1 MSNQDNINSFLDSMD
16 FDSTPAAGAPNPQ
29 SVPFTPAA
37 VWPGE
42 EPTQQTAAAA
52 PVQAEPVPAAPPTAQ
67 PAAPQ
72 EVMPTPAPAVQ
83 TPQTP
88 QSAPAIQRQV
98 IPQQQ
103 PVVQQQVVPTV
114 QPVVQQQPVAQPQ
127 PAIQPAAPEPAPVQ
141 ETMLDKFDMVMQN
154 LEAQGE
160 KRMLEALAAKPAIF
174 SYAKVKENID
184 DRDSTFE
191 DLRQKYEADFPELSD
206 PKTISWTVNYGKT
219 TKSVNNPGS
228 DKVYDIKAEIE
239 NSKAFKE
246 ALKKAKTDAEKNP
259 ECIVKLFKKA
269 QSKGEALS
277 GIKELCLTKA
287 EAAQT
292 NKPIV
297 LLPSKD
303 GRVYE
308 QRRNEIGCFT
318 APAENVREFEDIRAE
333 FKMALPKIPA
343 HIFSKVMGFFKS
355 ISDELHYEVLVH
367 ILYDTEEKEYIIKVP
382 KQRISEASVN
392 SETDEPYLKGED
404 VTRDIDRAD
413 ELLRRCADRGNKYA
427 EYTLGKAL
435 LDGELLPQDIPE
447 AVRLLTTSA
456 EQGFPN
462 AEYILGKLYYKGEI
476 VPADLPKAI
485 DLLERATEKGNPYV
499 AYLAGKL
506 RLTEDEVKDIEKA
519 IRNFEIAAANGND
532 FAEYQL
538 GKIYLYGR
546 DTEQDMQKAL
556 EWLESSA
563 EHGNQYA
570 LQMLHSIRNNRN
582 ISAATGIIRLL
593 HHVSRIIGE
602 RMEADRKDGSS
613 AVDRKLKRRIDEK
626 KQAQGIKD

>member
-1 MSNQDNINSFLDSMD
+1 MENSNQDNINSFLDSMD
-16 FDSTPAAGAPNPQ
+16 DFNSIPAAEATSPQ

-52 PVQAEPVPAAPPTAQ
+52 PVQTEPVPAAPPTAQ

-72 EVMPTPAPAVQ
+72 EAIPTPAPAVQ
-83 TPQTP
+83 TSQ
-88 QSAPAIQRQV
+88 
-98 IPQQQ
+98 IPQASPAAEQQVVPQAQPIVQQQPMVQPQ
-103 PVVQQQVVPTV
+103 PVVQQ
-114 QPVVQQQPVAQPQ
+114 PVM
-127 PAIQPAAPEPAPVQ
+127 QPAAPDPAPVQ
-141 ETMLDKFDMVMQN
+141 ETMLDPFDAAMQN
-154 LEAQGE
+154 LEVQGE
-160 KRMLEALAAKPAIF
+160 KRMLDVLAAKPAIF
-174 SYAKVKENID
+174 SYAKVKENIE

-191 DLRQKYEADFPELSD
+191 DLRQRYEADFPELSD

-219 TKSVNNPGS
+219 SKSVSNPGS

-269 QSKGEALS
+269 QTKGEALS

-318 APAENVREFEDIRAE
+318 APSENVREFEDIRAE

-392 SETDEPYLKGED
+392 SETDEPYPDRYIHVMDFHSHNTMPAVFSGTDNADEKETRLYAVAGRFNRTFPEITVRAGCAGKFIPLNPKDVFEGDFFDSHPEEWKENIRHWGTEIKRPWHMGLRLKKVFGED
-404 VTRDIDRAD
+404 
-413 ELLRRCADRGNKYA
+413 
-427 EYTLGKAL
+427 
-435 LDGELLPQDIPE
+435 
-447 AVRLLTTSA
+447 RL
-456 EQGFPN
+456 
-462 AEYILGKLYYKGEI
+462 
-476 VPADLPKAI
+476 
-485 DLLERATEKGNPYV
+485 
-499 AYLAGKL
+499 
-506 RLTEDEVKDIEKA
+506 
-519 IRNFEIAAANGND
+519 
-532 FAEYQL
+532 
-538 GKIYLYGR
+538 
-546 DTEQDMQKAL
+546 
-556 EWLESSA
+556 
-563 EHGNQYA
+563 
-570 LQMLHSIRNNRN
+570 
-582 ISAATGIIRLL
+582 
-593 HHVSRIIGE
+593 
-602 RMEADRKDGSS
+602 
-613 AVDRKLKRRIDEK
+613 
-626 KQAQGIKD
+626 

>member
-16 FDSTPAAGAPNPQ
+16 FDSTPAAGAPSPQ

-42 EPTQQTAAAA
+42 EPAQQTAAAA
-52 PVQAEPVPAAPPTAQ
+52 PVQTEPVPAAPPTAQ
-67 PAAPQ
+67 PAVPQ
-72 EVMPTPAPAVQ
+72 EAIPTPAPAVQ

-88 QSAPAIQRQV
+88 QSAPAATEQQV
-98 IPQQQ
+98 APQTQPIVQQQAMPQAQQAVPQQQ
-103 PVVQQQVVPTV
+103 PVVQQQVVPQV
-114 QPVVQQQPVAQPQ
+114 QPAAQQQPVAQTQ
-127 PAIQPAAPEPAPVQ
+127 PVMQPAAPNPAPVQ

-154 LEAQGE
+154 LEVQGE

-174 SYAKVKENID
+174 SYAKVKENIE

-206 PKTISWTVNYGKT
+206 SKTISWTVNYGKT
-219 TKSVNNPGS
+219 TKSVSNPGS

-269 QSKGEALS
+269 QTKGEALS

-318 APAENVREFEDIRAE
+318 APAENVREFEDIQAE

-392 SETDEPYLKGED
+392 SETDEPYPDRYIHVMDFHSHNTMPAVFSGTDNADEKETRLYAVAGRFNRTFPEITVRAGCAGKFIPLNPEDVFEGDFFGSYPEEWKENIRHWGTEIKKPRHMGLRLKRTFGED
-404 VTRDIDRAD
+404 
-413 ELLRRCADRGNKYA
+413 
-427 EYTLGKAL
+427 
-435 LDGELLPQDIPE
+435 
-447 AVRLLTTSA
+447 
-456 EQGFPN
+456 
-462 AEYILGKLYYKGEI
+462 
-476 VPADLPKAI
+476 
-485 DLLERATEKGNPYV
+485 
-499 AYLAGKL
+499 
-506 RLTEDEVKDIEKA
+506 
-519 IRNFEIAAANGND
+519 
-532 FAEYQL
+532 
-538 GKIYLYGR
+538 
-546 DTEQDMQKAL
+546 
-556 EWLESSA
+556 
-563 EHGNQYA
+563 
-570 LQMLHSIRNNRN
+570 
-582 ISAATGIIRLL
+582 
-593 HHVSRIIGE
+593 RI
-602 RMEADRKDGSS
+602 
-613 AVDRKLKRRIDEK
+613 
-626 KQAQGIKD
+626 

>member
-16 FDSTPAAGAPNPQ
+16 FDSAPAAEAPSPQ

-42 EPTQQTAAAA
+42 EPAQQTAAAA
-52 PVQAEPVPAAPPTAQ
+52 PVQAEPMPAAPPTAQ

-72 EVMPTPAPAVQ
+72 EAIPTPAPAVQ

-88 QSAPAIQRQV
+88 QAAPSSEQQV
-98 IPQQQ
+98 VPQTQPIVQQQPMMQPQ
-103 PVVQQQVVPTV
+103 PVVQQ
-114 QPVVQQQPVAQPQ
+114 
-127 PAIQPAAPEPAPVQ
+127 PAMQPAAPDPGPVQ

-154 LEAQGE
+154 LEVQGE

-174 SYAKVKENID
+174 SYAKVKENIE

-219 TKSVNNPGS
+219 TKSVSNPGS

-246 ALKKAKTDAEKNP
+246 ALKKAKTDADKNP

-269 QSKGEALS
+269 QTKGEALS

-318 APAENVREFEDIRAE
+318 APAENVREFEDIRVE

-392 SETDEPYLKGED
+392 SETDEPYPDRYIHVMDFHSHNTMPAVFSGTDNADEKETRLYAVAGRFNRTFPEITVRAGCAGKFIPLNPEDVFEGDFFGSYPEEWKENIRHWGTEIKKPRHMGLRFKKVFGED
-404 VTRDIDRAD
+404 
-413 ELLRRCADRGNKYA
+413 
-427 EYTLGKAL
+427 
-435 LDGELLPQDIPE
+435 
-447 AVRLLTTSA
+447 
-456 EQGFPN
+456 
-462 AEYILGKLYYKGEI
+462 
-476 VPADLPKAI
+476 
-485 DLLERATEKGNPYV
+485 
-499 AYLAGKL
+499 
-506 RLTEDEVKDIEKA
+506 
-519 IRNFEIAAANGND
+519 
-532 FAEYQL
+532 
-538 GKIYLYGR
+538 
-546 DTEQDMQKAL
+546 
-556 EWLESSA
+556 
-563 EHGNQYA
+563 
-570 LQMLHSIRNNRN
+570 
-582 ISAATGIIRLL
+582 
-593 HHVSRIIGE
+593 RI
-602 RMEADRKDGSS
+602 
-613 AVDRKLKRRIDEK
+613 
-626 KQAQGIKD
+626 

>member
-1 MSNQDNINSFLDSMD
+1 MSNQDNINGFLDSMD
-16 FDSTPAAGAPNPQ
+16 FDSAPAAEAPSPQ

-42 EPTQQTAAAA
+42 EPAQQTAAAA
-52 PVQAEPVPAAPPTAQ
+52 PVQAEPVPAALPTAQ

-72 EVMPTPAPAVQ
+72 EAIPTPAPAVQ

-88 QSAPAIQRQV
+88 QAAPSAEQQV
-98 IPQQQ
+98 VPQTQPIVQQQPMVQPQ
-103 PVVQQQVVPTV
+103 PVVQQ
-114 QPVVQQQPVAQPQ
+114 PVMQQ
-127 PAIQPAAPEPAPVQ
+127 AAPDPAPVQ

-154 LEAQGE
+154 LEVQGE

-174 SYAKVKENID
+174 SYAKVKENIE

-191 DLRQKYEADFPELSD
+191 DLRQRYEADFPELSD

-219 TKSVNNPGS
+219 TKSVSNPGS

-269 QSKGEALS
+269 QTKGEALS

-367 ILYDTEEKEYIIKVP
+367 ILYDTQEKEYIIKVP
-382 KQRISEASVN
+382 KQRISHAAVN
-392 SETDEPYLKGED
+392 SEAEEPYPERYIHVVDFHSHNTMPAVFSETDNDDEKE
-404 VTRDIDRAD
+404 TRLYAVAGRFDR
-413 ELLRRCADRGNKYA
+413 
-427 EYTLGKAL
+427 TF
-435 LDGELLPQDIPE
+435 PE
-447 AVRLLTTSA
+447 ITVRA
-456 EQGFPN
+456 GC
-462 AEYILGKLYYKGEI
+462 
-476 VPADLPKAI
+476 
-485 DLLERATEKGNPYV
+485 
-499 AYLAGKL
+499 AGKFIYL
-506 RLTEDEVKDIEKA
+506 PPEEVFEGNFFGDFPKEWKEN
-519 IRNFEIAAANGND
+519 IR
-532 FAEYQL
+532 FAEETP
-538 GKIYLYGR
+538 R
-546 DTEQDMQKAL
+546 
-556 EWLESSA
+556 
-563 EHGNQYA
+563 
-570 LQMLHSIRNNRN
+570 
-582 ISAATGIIRLL
+582 
-593 HHVSRIIGE
+593 RIIPHIRRFFGE
-602 RMEADRKDGSS
+602 E
-613 AVDRKLKRRIDEK
+613 RI
-626 KQAQGIKD
+626 

>member
-1 MSNQDNINSFLDSMD
+1 MSNQDNINSFLDGMD
-16 FDSTPAAGAPNPQ
+16 FDSTPAAEAPSPQ

-42 EPTQQTAAAA
+42 EPAQQTAAAA
-52 PVQAEPVPAAPPTAQ
+52 PVQAEPVPAAQPTAQ

-72 EVMPTPAPAVQ
+72 EVIPTPAPAVQ

-88 QSAPAIQRQV
+88 QAVPAVQQQTV
-98 IPQQQ
+98 PQQQ
-103 PVVQQQVVPTV
+103 PAIQQQVITQAQPIVQQQVMP
-114 QPVVQQQPVAQPQ
+114 QQQSVVQQPVMQPV
-127 PAIQPAAPEPAPVQ
+127 APEPAPVQ
-141 ETMLDKFDMVMQN
+141 ETMLDQFDTVMQN
-154 LEAQGE
+154 LEVQGE

-174 SYAKVKENID
+174 SYAKVKENIE

-219 TKSVNNPGS
+219 TKSVSNPGS

-269 QSKGEALS
+269 QTKGEALS

-392 SETDEPYLKGED
+392 SETDEPYPDRYIHVMDFHSHNTMPAVFSGTDNADEKETRLYAVAGRFNRTFPEITVRAGCAGKFIPLNPEDVFEGDFFGSYPDEWKENIRHWGTEIKKPRHMGLRFKKVFGED
-404 VTRDIDRAD
+404 
-413 ELLRRCADRGNKYA
+413 
-427 EYTLGKAL
+427 
-435 LDGELLPQDIPE
+435 
-447 AVRLLTTSA
+447 RL
-456 EQGFPN
+456 
-462 AEYILGKLYYKGEI
+462 
-476 VPADLPKAI
+476 
-485 DLLERATEKGNPYV
+485 
-499 AYLAGKL
+499 
-506 RLTEDEVKDIEKA
+506 
-519 IRNFEIAAANGND
+519 
-532 FAEYQL
+532 
-538 GKIYLYGR
+538 
-546 DTEQDMQKAL
+546 
-556 EWLESSA
+556 
-563 EHGNQYA
+563 
-570 LQMLHSIRNNRN
+570 
-582 ISAATGIIRLL
+582 
-593 HHVSRIIGE
+593 
-602 RMEADRKDGSS
+602 
-613 AVDRKLKRRIDEK
+613 
-626 KQAQGIKD
+626 

>member
-1 MSNQDNINSFLDSMD
+1 MSNQDNINGFLDSMD
-16 FDSTPAAGAPNPQ
+16 FDGTPAAEAPSPQ

-42 EPTQQTAAAA
+42 EPAQQTAAAA

-72 EVMPTPAPAVQ
+72 EVIPTPAPAVQ

-88 QSAPAIQRQV
+88 QAAPAIQQQV
-98 IPQQQ
+98 VPQTQPIVQQQPMVQPQ
-103 PVVQQQVVPTV
+103 PVVQQ
-114 QPVVQQQPVAQPQ
+114 PVMQQ
-127 PAIQPAAPEPAPVQ
+127 AAPDPAPVQ
-141 ETMLDKFDMVMQN
+141 ETMLDKFDMVMRN
-154 LEAQGE
+154 LEVQGE

-174 SYAKVKENID
+174 SYAKVKENIE

-191 DLRQKYEADFPELSD
+191 DLRQRYEADFPELSD

-219 TKSVNNPGS
+219 TKSVSNPGS

-246 ALKKAKTDAEKNP
+246 ALKKAKTDADKNP

-269 QSKGEALS
+269 QTKGEALS

-318 APAENVREFEDIRAE
+318 APAENVREFEDIQAE

-367 ILYDTEEKEYIIKVP
+367 ILYDTEEKKYIIKVP
-382 KQRISEASVN
+382 KQRISHAAVN
-392 SETDEPYLKGED
+392 SEADEPYP
-404 VTRDIDRAD
+404 DRYIHVMDFHSHNTMPAVFSGTDNAD
-413 ELLRRCADRGNKYA
+413 EKETRLYAVAGRFDR
-427 EYTLGKAL
+427 TF
-435 LDGELLPQDIPE
+435 PE
-447 AVRLLTTSA
+447 ITVRA
-456 EQGFPN
+456 GC
-462 AEYILGKLYYKGEI
+462 
-476 VPADLPKAI
+476 
-485 DLLERATEKGNPYV
+485 
-499 AYLAGKL
+499 AGK
-506 RLTEDEVKDIEKA
+506 
-519 IRNFEIAAANGND
+519 F
-532 FAEYQL
+532 
-538 GKIYLYGR
+538 IYLPPEEVFEGNFFG
-546 DTEQDMQKAL
+546 DFPK
-556 EWLESSA
+556 EWKESIQVA
-563 EHGNQYA
+563 EEKPH
-570 LQMLHSIRNNRN
+570 
-582 ISAATGIIRLL
+582 
-593 HHVSRIIGE
+593 RIIPHIRHFFGE
-602 RMEADRKDGSS
+602 G
-613 AVDRKLKRRIDEK
+613 RI
-626 KQAQGIKD
+626 

>member
-1 MSNQDNINSFLDSMD
+1 MENSNQDNINSFLDSMD
-16 FDSTPAAGAPNPQ
+16 DFDSAPAEQAPSPQ

-42 EPTQQTAAAA
+42 EPAQQTAAAA
-52 PVQAEPVPAAPPTAQ
+52 PVQAESVPAAPPTAQ

-72 EVMPTPAPAVQ
+72 EAIPTPAPAVQ

-88 QSAPAIQRQV
+88 QAAPAVQQQTVPQQQPAIQQQV
-98 IPQQQ
+98 ITQAQPIVQQQPMVQPQ
-103 PVVQQQVVPTV
+103 PVVQQ
-114 QPVVQQQPVAQPQ
+114 PVM
-127 PAIQPAAPEPAPVQ
+127 QPAAPEPAPVQ
-141 ETMLDKFDMVMQN
+141 QPMLDQFDMVMQN
-154 LEAQGE
+154 LEVQGE

-174 SYAKVKENID
+174 SYAKVKENIE

-219 TKSVNNPGS
+219 TKSVSNPGS

-269 QSKGEALS
+269 QTKGEALS

-367 ILYDTEEKEYIIKVP
+367 ILYDTQEKEYIIKVP
-382 KQRISEASVN
+382 KQRISHAAVN
-392 SETDEPYLKGED
+392 SEADEPYPERYIHVMDFHSHNTMPAVFSETDNNDEKE
-404 VTRDIDRAD
+404 TRLYAVAGRFDR
-413 ELLRRCADRGNKYA
+413 
-427 EYTLGKAL
+427 TF
-435 LDGELLPQDIPE
+435 PE
-447 AVRLLTTSA
+447 ITVRA
-456 EQGFPN
+456 GC
-462 AEYILGKLYYKGEI
+462 
-476 VPADLPKAI
+476 
-485 DLLERATEKGNPYV
+485 
-499 AYLAGKL
+499 AGKFIYL
-506 RLTEDEVKDIEKA
+506 PPEEVFEGNFFGDFPKEWKEN
-519 IRNFEIAAANGND
+519 IR
-532 FAEYQL
+532 FAEETP
-538 GKIYLYGR
+538 R
-546 DTEQDMQKAL
+546 
-556 EWLESSA
+556 
-563 EHGNQYA
+563 
-570 LQMLHSIRNNRN
+570 
-582 ISAATGIIRLL
+582 
-593 HHVSRIIGE
+593 RIIPHIRRFFGE
-602 RMEADRKDGSS
+602 E
-613 AVDRKLKRRIDEK
+613 RI
-626 KQAQGIKD
+626 

>member
-16 FDSTPAAGAPNPQ
+16 DFDSAPAEQAPSPQ

-42 EPTQQTAAAA
+42 EPAQQTAAAA

-72 EVMPTPAPAVQ
+72 KVIPTPAPAVQ

-88 QSAPAIQRQV
+88 QAAPAVQQQTV
-98 IPQQQ
+98 PQQQ
-103 PVVQQQVVPTV
+103 PAIQQQVITQAQPIVQQQVVP
-114 QPVVQQQPVAQPQ
+114 QQQSVVQQP
-127 PAIQPAAPEPAPVQ
+127 IMQPAAPNPAPVQ

-154 LEAQGE
+154 LEVQGE
-160 KRMLEALAAKPAIF
+160 KRMLEALAAKPAVF
-174 SYAKVKENID
+174 SYAKVKENIE

-219 TKSVNNPGS
+219 TKSVSNPGS

-246 ALKKAKTDAEKNP
+246 ALKKAKTDADKNP

-269 QSKGEALS
+269 QTKGEALS

-318 APAENVREFEDIRAE
+318 APAENVREFEDIQAE

-367 ILYDTEEKEYIIKVP
+367 ILYDTEEKVYIIKVP

-392 SETDEPYLKGED
+392 SETDEPYPDRYIHVMDFHSHNTMPAVFSGTDNADEKETRLYAVAGRFNRTFPEITVRAGCAGKFIPLNPEDVFEGDFFGSYPEEWKENICHWGTEIKKPWHMGLRLKRTFGED
-404 VTRDIDRAD
+404 
-413 ELLRRCADRGNKYA
+413 
-427 EYTLGKAL
+427 
-435 LDGELLPQDIPE
+435 
-447 AVRLLTTSA
+447 
-456 EQGFPN
+456 
-462 AEYILGKLYYKGEI
+462 
-476 VPADLPKAI
+476 
-485 DLLERATEKGNPYV
+485 
-499 AYLAGKL
+499 
-506 RLTEDEVKDIEKA
+506 
-519 IRNFEIAAANGND
+519 
-532 FAEYQL
+532 
-538 GKIYLYGR
+538 
-546 DTEQDMQKAL
+546 
-556 EWLESSA
+556 
-563 EHGNQYA
+563 
-570 LQMLHSIRNNRN
+570 
-582 ISAATGIIRLL
+582 
-593 HHVSRIIGE
+593 RI
-602 RMEADRKDGSS
+602 
-613 AVDRKLKRRIDEK
+613 
-626 KQAQGIKD
+626 

>member
-1 MSNQDNINSFLDSMD
+1 MENSNQDNINSFLDSMD
-16 FDSTPAAGAPNPQ
+16 DFDSAPAEQAPSPQ

-42 EPTQQTAAAA
+42 EPAQQTAAAA

-72 EVMPTPAPAVQ
+72 KVIPTPAPAVQ

-88 QSAPAIQRQV
+88 QAAPAVQQQTV
-98 IPQQQ
+98 PQQQ
-103 PVVQQQVVPTV
+103 PAIQQQVITQAQPIVQQQVVP
-114 QPVVQQQPVAQPQ
+114 QQQSVVQQPVMQQ
-127 PAIQPAAPEPAPVQ
+127 AAPEPAPVQ
-141 ETMLDKFDMVMQN
+141 QPMLDQFDMVMQN
-154 LEAQGE
+154 LEVQGE

-174 SYAKVKENID
+174 SYAKVKENIE

-219 TKSVNNPGS
+219 TKSVSNPGS

-269 QSKGEALS
+269 QTKGEALS

-392 SETDEPYLKGED
+392 SETDEPYPDRYIHVMDFHSHNTMPAVFSGTDNADEKETRLYAVAGRFNRTFPEITVRAGCAGKFIPLNPEDVFEGDFFGSYPEEWKENIRHWGTEIKRPWHMGLRLKRTFGED
-404 VTRDIDRAD
+404 
-413 ELLRRCADRGNKYA
+413 
-427 EYTLGKAL
+427 
-435 LDGELLPQDIPE
+435 
-447 AVRLLTTSA
+447 
-456 EQGFPN
+456 
-462 AEYILGKLYYKGEI
+462 
-476 VPADLPKAI
+476 
-485 DLLERATEKGNPYV
+485 
-499 AYLAGKL
+499 
-506 RLTEDEVKDIEKA
+506 
-519 IRNFEIAAANGND
+519 
-532 FAEYQL
+532 
-538 GKIYLYGR
+538 
-546 DTEQDMQKAL
+546 
-556 EWLESSA
+556 
-563 EHGNQYA
+563 
-570 LQMLHSIRNNRN
+570 
-582 ISAATGIIRLL
+582 
-593 HHVSRIIGE
+593 RI
-602 RMEADRKDGSS
+602 
-613 AVDRKLKRRIDEK
+613 
-626 KQAQGIKD
+626 

>member
-16 FDSTPAAGAPNPQ
+16 FDSTPAAEAPSPQ

-42 EPTQQTAAAA
+42 EPAQQTAAAA

-72 EVMPTPAPAVQ
+72 EVIPTPAPDVQ
-83 TPQTP
+83 NPQTP
-88 QSAPAIQRQV
+88 QAVPAVQQQTV
-98 IPQQQ
+98 PQQQ
-103 PVVQQQVVPTV
+103 PAIQQQVITQAQPIVQQQVVP
-114 QPVVQQQPVAQPQ
+114 QQQSVVQQPVM
-127 PAIQPAAPEPAPVQ
+127 QPAAPNPAPVQ

-154 LEAQGE
+154 LEVQGE
-160 KRMLEALAAKPAIF
+160 KRILDVLAAKPAIF
-174 SYAKVKENID
+174 SYAKVKENIE

-191 DLRQKYEADFPELSD
+191 DLRQRYEADFPELSD

-219 TKSVNNPGS
+219 TKSVSNPGS

-246 ALKKAKTDAEKNP
+246 ALKKAKTDADKNP

-269 QSKGEALS
+269 QTKGEALS

-392 SETDEPYLKGED
+392 SETDEPYPDRYIHVMDFHSHNTMPAVFSGTDNADEKETRLYAVAGRFNRTFPEITVRAGCAGKFIPLNPED
-404 VTRDIDRAD
+404 VFEGDFF
-413 ELLRRCADRGNKYA
+413 GSY
-427 EYTLGKAL
+427 
-435 LDGELLPQDIPE
+435 PE
-447 AVRLLTTSA
+447 EWKENIRHWGT
-456 EQGFPN
+456 
-462 AEYILGKLYYKGEI
+462 EI
-476 VPADLPKAI
+476 KKPWHMS
-485 DLLERATEKGNPYV
+485 
-499 AYLAGKL
+499 L
-506 RLTEDEVKDIEKA
+506 RLKRTFGE
-519 IRNFEIAAANGND
+519 
-532 FAEYQL
+532 
-538 GKIYLYGR
+538 GKI
-546 DTEQDMQKAL
+546 
-556 EWLESSA
+556 
-563 EHGNQYA
+563 
-570 LQMLHSIRNNRN
+570 
-582 ISAATGIIRLL
+582 
-593 HHVSRIIGE
+593 
-602 RMEADRKDGSS
+602 
-613 AVDRKLKRRIDEK
+613 
-626 KQAQGIKD
+626 

>member
-16 FDSTPAAGAPNPQ
+16 FDSTPAEQAPSPQ
-29 SVPFTPAA
+29 SVPFTPVA

-42 EPTQQTAAAA
+42 EPAQQTAAAA
-52 PVQAEPVPAAPPTAQ
+52 PVQAEPVPAAQPTAQ

-72 EVMPTPAPAVQ
+72 EVIPTPAPAVQ

-88 QSAPAIQRQV
+88 QAAPAAEQQVVPQIQPIV
-98 IPQQQ
+98 QQQPMMQPQ
-103 PVVQQQVVPTV
+103 PVVQ
-114 QPVVQQQPVAQPQ
+114 Q
-127 PAIQPAAPEPAPVQ
+127 PAIQPAAPDPAPVQ
-141 ETMLDKFDMVMQN
+141 ETMLDPFDAAMQS
-154 LEAQGE
+154 LEVQGE
-160 KRMLEALAAKPAIF
+160 KRMLEALVAKPAIF
-174 SYAKVKENID
+174 SYAKVKENIE

-206 PKTISWTVNYGKT
+206 SKTISWTVNYGKT
-219 TKSVNNPGS
+219 TKSVSNPGS

-269 QSKGEALS
+269 QTKGEALS

-392 SETDEPYLKGED
+392 SETDEPYPDRYIHVMDFHSHNTMPAVFSGTDNADEKETRLYAVAGRFNRTFPEITVRAGCAGKFIPLNPEDVFEGDFFGSYPQEWKENIRHWGTEIKRPWHMGLRLKRTFGED
-404 VTRDIDRAD
+404 
-413 ELLRRCADRGNKYA
+413 
-427 EYTLGKAL
+427 
-435 LDGELLPQDIPE
+435 
-447 AVRLLTTSA
+447 
-456 EQGFPN
+456 
-462 AEYILGKLYYKGEI
+462 
-476 VPADLPKAI
+476 
-485 DLLERATEKGNPYV
+485 
-499 AYLAGKL
+499 
-506 RLTEDEVKDIEKA
+506 
-519 IRNFEIAAANGND
+519 
-532 FAEYQL
+532 
-538 GKIYLYGR
+538 
-546 DTEQDMQKAL
+546 
-556 EWLESSA
+556 
-563 EHGNQYA
+563 
-570 LQMLHSIRNNRN
+570 
-582 ISAATGIIRLL
+582 
-593 HHVSRIIGE
+593 RI
-602 RMEADRKDGSS
+602 
-613 AVDRKLKRRIDEK
+613 
-626 KQAQGIKD
+626 

>member
-1 MSNQDNINSFLDSMD
+1 MSNQDNINSFLDGMD
-16 FDSTPAAGAPNPQ
+16 FDSTPAEQAPSPQ

-42 EPTQQTAAAA
+42 EPAQQTAAVA

-72 EVMPTPAPAVQ
+72 DAIPTPVPAVQ
-83 TPQTP
+83 NPQTP
-88 QSAPAIQRQV
+88 QAAPPTEQQV
-98 IPQQQ
+98 IPQA
-103 PVVQQQVVPTV
+103 QQVVPQV
-114 QPVVQQQPVAQPQ
+114 QPAAQQQPVAQPQ
-127 PAIQPAAPEPAPVQ
+127 PVMQQAAPDPAPVQ

-154 LEAQGE
+154 LEVQGE

-174 SYAKVKENID
+174 AYAKVKENIE

-191 DLRQKYEADFPELSD
+191 DLRQRYEADFPELSD

-219 TKSVNNPGS
+219 TKSVSNPGS

-246 ALKKAKTDAEKNP
+246 ALKKAKTDADKNP

-269 QSKGEALS
+269 QTKGEALS

-318 APAENVREFEDIRAE
+318 APAENVREFEDVQAE

-392 SETDEPYLKGED
+392 SETDEPYPDRYIHVMDFHSHNTMPAVFSGTDNADEKETRLYAVAGRFNRTFPEITVRAGCAGKFIPLNPED
-404 VTRDIDRAD
+404 VF
-413 ELLRRCADRGNKYA
+413 EGYFFGS
-427 EYTLGKAL
+427 Y
-435 LDGELLPQDIPE
+435 PE
-447 AVRLLTTSA
+447 EWKENIRHWGT
-456 EQGFPN
+456 
-462 AEYILGKLYYKGEI
+462 EI
-476 VPADLPKAI
+476 KKPWHMS
-485 DLLERATEKGNPYV
+485 
-499 AYLAGKL
+499 L
-506 RLTEDEVKDIEKA
+506 RLKRTFGE
-519 IRNFEIAAANGND
+519 
-532 FAEYQL
+532 
-538 GKIYLYGR
+538 GKI
-546 DTEQDMQKAL
+546 
-556 EWLESSA
+556 
-563 EHGNQYA
+563 
-570 LQMLHSIRNNRN
+570 
-582 ISAATGIIRLL
+582 
-593 HHVSRIIGE
+593 
-602 RMEADRKDGSS
+602 
-613 AVDRKLKRRIDEK
+613 
-626 KQAQGIKD
+626 

>member
-16 FDSTPAAGAPNPQ
+16 FDSTPAAEAPRPQ

-42 EPTQQTAAAA
+42 EPARQTAAAA
-52 PVQAEPVPAAPPTAQ
+52 PVQAEPVPAAQPTAQ

-72 EVMPTPAPAVQ
+72 EAIPTPVPAVQ
-83 TPQTP
+83 TPH
-88 QSAPAIQRQV
+88 
-98 IPQQQ
+98 IPQATPPTEQQVAPQAQPIVQQQPMVQPQ
-103 PVVQQQVVPTV
+103 PVVQQ
-114 QPVVQQQPVAQPQ
+114 PVMQQ
-127 PAIQPAAPEPAPVQ
+127 AAPNPAPVQ
-141 ETMLDKFDMVMQN
+141 ETMLDQFDAVMQN
-154 LEAQGE
+154 LEVQGE

-174 SYAKVKENID
+174 SYAKVKENIE

-206 PKTISWTVNYGKT
+206 SKTISWTVNYGKT
-219 TKSVNNPGS
+219 TKSVSNPGS
-228 DKVYDIKAEIE
+228 DKVYDIKTEIE

-269 QSKGEALS
+269 QTKGEALS

-392 SETDEPYLKGED
+392 SETDEPYP
-404 VTRDIDRAD
+404 DRYIHVMDFHSHNTMPAVFSGTDNAD
-413 ELLRRCADRGNKYA
+413 EKETRLYAVAGRFNRTFPEITVRAGCA
-427 EYTLGKAL
+427 GKFIPL
-435 LDGELLPQDIPE
+435 NPE
-447 AVRLLTTSA
+447 AIRRS
-456 EQGFPN
+456 
-462 AEYILGKLYYKGEI
+462 GKKTY
-476 VPADLPKAI
+476 AI
-485 DLLERATEKGNPYV
+485 GVL
-499 AYLAGKL
+499 
-506 RLTEDEVKDIEKA
+506 
-519 IRNFEIAAANGND
+519 
-532 FAEYQL
+532 
-538 GKIYLYGR
+538 
-546 DTEQDMQKAL
+546 
-556 EWLESSA
+556 
-563 EHGNQYA
+563 
-570 LQMLHSIRNNRN
+570 
-582 ISAATGIIRLL
+582 
-593 HHVSRIIGE
+593 
-602 RMEADRKDGSS
+602 
-613 AVDRKLKRRIDEK
+613 KLKNR
-626 KQAQGIKD
+626 GIWGYGLKRFSGRTDYEIFRDSTG

>member
-1 MSNQDNINSFLDSMD
+1 MSNQDNINGFLDSMD
-16 FDSTPAAGAPNPQ
+16 FDSTPAAEAPSPQ

-42 EPTQQTAAAA
+42 EPAQQTAAAA

-72 EVMPTPAPAVQ
+72 EVIPTPAPDVQ
-83 TPQTP
+83 NPQTP
-88 QSAPAIQRQV
+88 QAVPAVQQQTVPQQQPAIQQQV
-98 IPQQQ
+98 ITQAQPIVQQQPMVQPQ
-103 PVVQQQVVPTV
+103 PVVQQ
-114 QPVVQQQPVAQPQ
+114 PVMQQ
-127 PAIQPAAPEPAPVQ
+127 AAPNPAPVQ

-154 LEAQGE
+154 LEVQGE

-174 SYAKVKENID
+174 SYAKVKENIE

-219 TKSVNNPGS
+219 TKSVSNPGS
-228 DKVYDIKAEIE
+228 DKVYDIKTEIE

-269 QSKGEALS
+269 QTKGEALS

-318 APAENVREFEDIRAE
+318 APEENVREFEDIRAE

-392 SETDEPYLKGED
+392 SETDEPYPDRYIHVMDFHSHNTMPAVFSGTDNADEKETRLYAVAGRFNRTFPEITVRAGCAGKFIPLNPEDVFEGDFFGSYPEEWKENIRHWGTEIKKPRHMGLRFKKVFGED
-404 VTRDIDRAD
+404 
-413 ELLRRCADRGNKYA
+413 
-427 EYTLGKAL
+427 
-435 LDGELLPQDIPE
+435 
-447 AVRLLTTSA
+447 
-456 EQGFPN
+456 
-462 AEYILGKLYYKGEI
+462 
-476 VPADLPKAI
+476 
-485 DLLERATEKGNPYV
+485 
-499 AYLAGKL
+499 
-506 RLTEDEVKDIEKA
+506 
-519 IRNFEIAAANGND
+519 
-532 FAEYQL
+532 
-538 GKIYLYGR
+538 
-546 DTEQDMQKAL
+546 
-556 EWLESSA
+556 
-563 EHGNQYA
+563 
-570 LQMLHSIRNNRN
+570 
-582 ISAATGIIRLL
+582 
-593 HHVSRIIGE
+593 RI
-602 RMEADRKDGSS
+602 
-613 AVDRKLKRRIDEK
+613 
-626 KQAQGIKD
+626 

>member
-16 FDSTPAAGAPNPQ
+16 FDSTPAEQAPSPQ

-42 EPTQQTAAAA
+42 EPAQQTAAAA
-52 PVQAEPVPAAPPTAQ
+52 PVQTEPAPAAQPTAQ
-67 PAAPQ
+67 PAVPQ
-72 EVMPTPAPAVQ
+72 EAIPTPAPAVQ
-83 TPQTP
+83 TPQAPQATP
-88 QSAPAIQRQV
+88 V
-98 IPQQQ
+98 I
-103 PVVQQQVVPTV
+103 QQQVVPQTQPIV
-114 QPVVQQQPVAQPQ
+114 QQQPMAQPQPVVQQQPVAQPQ
-127 PAIQPAAPEPAPVQ
+127 PVVQQPAMQPAAPNPAPVQ
-141 ETMLDKFDMVMQN
+141 QTMLDQFDAVMQN
-154 LEAQGE
+154 LEVQGE

-174 SYAKVKENID
+174 SYAKVKENIE
-184 DRDSTFE
+184 DRDATFE

-206 PKTISWTVNYGKT
+206 SKTISWTVNYGKT
-219 TKSVNNPGS
+219 TKSVSNPATS
-228 DKVYDIKAEIE
+228 KVYDIKTEIE

-269 QSKGEALS
+269 QTKGEALS

-318 APAENVREFEDIRAE
+318 APAANIREFEDIRAE

-392 SETDEPYLKGED
+392 SETDEPYPDRCIHVMDFHSHNTMPAVFSETDNADEKETRLYAVAGRFNQTLPEITVRAGCAGKFIPLNPEDVFEGDFFDSYPEEWKDNIRHWGTQMKKPWHMGLRFKKAFGED
-404 VTRDIDRAD
+404 
-413 ELLRRCADRGNKYA
+413 
-427 EYTLGKAL
+427 
-435 LDGELLPQDIPE
+435 
-447 AVRLLTTSA
+447 RL
-456 EQGFPN
+456 
-462 AEYILGKLYYKGEI
+462 
-476 VPADLPKAI
+476 
-485 DLLERATEKGNPYV
+485 
-499 AYLAGKL
+499 
-506 RLTEDEVKDIEKA
+506 
-519 IRNFEIAAANGND
+519 
-532 FAEYQL
+532 
-538 GKIYLYGR
+538 
-546 DTEQDMQKAL
+546 
-556 EWLESSA
+556 
-563 EHGNQYA
+563 
-570 LQMLHSIRNNRN
+570 
-582 ISAATGIIRLL
+582 
-593 HHVSRIIGE
+593 
-602 RMEADRKDGSS
+602 
-613 AVDRKLKRRIDEK
+613 
-626 KQAQGIKD
+626 

>member
-1 MSNQDNINSFLDSMD
+1 MSNQDNINSFLDGMD
-16 FDSTPAAGAPNPQ
+16 FDSTPAEQAPSPQ

-42 EPTQQTAAAA
+42 EPAQQTAAAA

-72 EVMPTPAPAVQ
+72 EVIPTPAPAVQ
-83 TPQTP
+83 TTQIPQAAPAAEQQTVP
-88 QSAPAIQRQV
+88 QQQPAIQQQV
-98 IPQQQ
+98 ITQAQPIVQQVVPQQQ
-103 PVVQQQVVPTV
+103 PVVQQ
-114 QPVVQQQPVAQPQ
+114 PVMQQ
-127 PAIQPAAPEPAPVQ
+127 AAPDPAPVQ
-141 ETMLDKFDMVMQN
+141 QPMLDQFDTVMQN
-154 LEAQGE
+154 LEVQGE
-160 KRMLEALAAKPAIF
+160 KRMLEALAAKPAVF
-174 SYAKVKENID
+174 SYAKVKENIE

-191 DLRQKYEADFPELSD
+191 DLRQRYEADFPELSD

-219 TKSVNNPGS
+219 TKSVSNPGS
-228 DKVYDIKAEIE
+228 DKVYDIKTEIE

-246 ALKKAKTDAEKNP
+246 ALKKAKTDADKNP

-269 QSKGEALS
+269 QTKGEALS

-392 SETDEPYLKGED
+392 SETDEPYPDRYIHVMDFHSHNTMPAVFSGTDNADEKETRLYAVAGRFNQTFPEITVRAGCAGKFIPLNPEDVFEGNFFDSYPEEWKENIRHWGTEIKKPWHMSLRLKRTFGED
-404 VTRDIDRAD
+404 
-413 ELLRRCADRGNKYA
+413 
-427 EYTLGKAL
+427 
-435 LDGELLPQDIPE
+435 
-447 AVRLLTTSA
+447 
-456 EQGFPN
+456 
-462 AEYILGKLYYKGEI
+462 
-476 VPADLPKAI
+476 
-485 DLLERATEKGNPYV
+485 
-499 AYLAGKL
+499 
-506 RLTEDEVKDIEKA
+506 
-519 IRNFEIAAANGND
+519 
-532 FAEYQL
+532 
-538 GKIYLYGR
+538 
-546 DTEQDMQKAL
+546 
-556 EWLESSA
+556 
-563 EHGNQYA
+563 
-570 LQMLHSIRNNRN
+570 
-582 ISAATGIIRLL
+582 
-593 HHVSRIIGE
+593 RI
-602 RMEADRKDGSS
+602 
-613 AVDRKLKRRIDEK
+613 
-626 KQAQGIKD
+626 

>member
-16 FDSTPAAGAPNPQ
+16 DFNSIPAAEATSPQ

-42 EPTQQTAAAA
+42 EPAQQTAAAA
-52 PVQAEPVPAAPPTAQ
+52 QVQAEPVPAVPPTAQ
-67 PAAPQ
+67 PVVPQ
-72 EVMPTPAPAVQ
+72 EAIPTPAPAVQ

-88 QSAPAIQRQV
+88 QAAPIIQ
-98 IPQQQ
+98 QQQ
-103 PVVQQQVVPTV
+103 PVM
-114 QPVVQQQPVAQPQ
+114 
-127 PAIQPAAPEPAPVQ
+127 QPAAPDPAPVQ
-141 ETMLDKFDMVMQN
+141 QTMLDPFDAAMQN
-154 LEAQGE
+154 LEVQGE
-160 KRMLEALAAKPAIF
+160 KRMLEALAAKSAIF
-174 SYAKVKENID
+174 SYAKVKENIE

-219 TKSVNNPGS
+219 TKSVSNPGS
-228 DKVYDIKAEIE
+228 DKVYNIKAEIE

-269 QSKGEALS
+269 QTKGEALS

-318 APAENVREFEDIRAE
+318 APSENVREFEDIRAE

-392 SETDEPYLKGED
+392 SETDEPYPDRYIHVMDFHSHNTMPAVFSGTDNADEKETRLYAVAGRFNQTFPEITVRAGCAGKFIPLNPKDVFEGDFFDSYPEEWKENIRHWGTEIKRPWHMGLRLKKVFGED
-404 VTRDIDRAD
+404 
-413 ELLRRCADRGNKYA
+413 
-427 EYTLGKAL
+427 
-435 LDGELLPQDIPE
+435 
-447 AVRLLTTSA
+447 RL
-456 EQGFPN
+456 
-462 AEYILGKLYYKGEI
+462 
-476 VPADLPKAI
+476 
-485 DLLERATEKGNPYV
+485 
-499 AYLAGKL
+499 
-506 RLTEDEVKDIEKA
+506 
-519 IRNFEIAAANGND
+519 
-532 FAEYQL
+532 
-538 GKIYLYGR
+538 
-546 DTEQDMQKAL
+546 
-556 EWLESSA
+556 
-563 EHGNQYA
+563 
-570 LQMLHSIRNNRN
+570 
-582 ISAATGIIRLL
+582 
-593 HHVSRIIGE
+593 
-602 RMEADRKDGSS
+602 
-613 AVDRKLKRRIDEK
+613 
-626 KQAQGIKD
+626 

>member
-16 FDSTPAAGAPNPQ
+16 FDSAPAEQVPSPQ

-42 EPTQQTAAAA
+42 GPAQQTAAAT
-52 PVQAEPVPAAPPTAQ
+52 PVQTEPAPAAPPTAQ

-72 EVMPTPAPAVQ
+72 EAIPTPAPAVQ

-88 QSAPAIQRQV
+88 QAAPAVQQQV
-98 IPQQQ
+98 IPQAQPIVQQVVPKQQPVMQQQVVPQVQPVAPQQ
-103 PVVQQQVVPTV
+103 PVVQP
-114 QPVVQQQPVAQPQ
+114 QPVVQQPVM
-127 PAIQPAAPEPAPVQ
+127 QPAAPDPAPVQ

-154 LEAQGE
+154 LEVQGE
-160 KRMLEALAAKPAIF
+160 KHMLEALAAKPAIF
-174 SYAKVKENID
+174 SYAKVKENIE

-206 PKTISWTVNYGKT
+206 SKTISWTVNYGKT
-219 TKSVNNPGS
+219 TKSVSNPATS
-228 DKVYDIKAEIE
+228 KVYDIKTEIE

-246 ALKKAKTDAEKNP
+246 ALKKAKTDADKNP

-269 QSKGEALS
+269 QTKGEALS

-318 APAENVREFEDIRAE
+318 APAANIREFEDIRAE

-392 SETDEPYLKGED
+392 SETDEPYPDRCIHVMDFHSHNTMPAVFSETDNADEKETRLYAVAGRFNQTLPEITVRAGCAGKFIPLNPEDVFEGDFFDSYPEEWKENIRHWGTEIKRPWHMGLRLKKVFGED
-404 VTRDIDRAD
+404 
-413 ELLRRCADRGNKYA
+413 
-427 EYTLGKAL
+427 
-435 LDGELLPQDIPE
+435 
-447 AVRLLTTSA
+447 
-456 EQGFPN
+456 
-462 AEYILGKLYYKGEI
+462 
-476 VPADLPKAI
+476 
-485 DLLERATEKGNPYV
+485 
-499 AYLAGKL
+499 
-506 RLTEDEVKDIEKA
+506 
-519 IRNFEIAAANGND
+519 
-532 FAEYQL
+532 
-538 GKIYLYGR
+538 KI
-546 DTEQDMQKAL
+546 
-556 EWLESSA
+556 
-563 EHGNQYA
+563 
-570 LQMLHSIRNNRN
+570 
-582 ISAATGIIRLL
+582 
-593 HHVSRIIGE
+593 
-602 RMEADRKDGSS
+602 
-613 AVDRKLKRRIDEK
+613 
-626 KQAQGIKD
+626 

>member
-1 MSNQDNINSFLDSMD
+1 MSNQDNINSFLDGMD
-16 FDSTPAAGAPNPQ
+16 FDSAPAAEAPSPQ

-42 EPTQQTAAAA
+42 EPAQQTAAAA

-72 EVMPTPAPAVQ
+72 EAIPTPVPAVQ
-83 TPQTP
+83 TTQTP
-88 QSAPAIQRQV
+88 QAAPSAEQQV
-98 IPQQQ
+98 VPQTQPIVQQQPMVQPQ
-103 PVVQQQVVPTV
+103 PVVQQ
-114 QPVVQQQPVAQPQ
+114 PVMQQ
-127 PAIQPAAPEPAPVQ
+127 AAPEPAPVQ

-154 LEAQGE
+154 LEVQGE

-174 SYAKVKENID
+174 AYAKVKENIE

-206 PKTISWTVNYGKT
+206 SKTISWTVNYGKT
-219 TKSVNNPGS
+219 TKSVSNPGS

-269 QSKGEALS
+269 QTKGEALS

-318 APAENVREFEDIRAE
+318 TPAENVREFEDIQAE

-355 ISDELHYEVLVH
+355 ISDELHY
-367 ILYDTEEKEYIIKVP
+367 
-382 KQRISEASVN
+382 
-392 SETDEPYLKGED
+392 
-404 VTRDIDRAD
+404 
-413 ELLRRCADRGNKYA
+413 
-427 EYTLGKAL
+427 
-435 LDGELLPQDIPE
+435 
-447 AVRLLTTSA
+447 
-456 EQGFPN
+456 
-462 AEYILGKLYYKGEI
+462 
-476 VPADLPKAI
+476 
-485 DLLERATEKGNPYV
+485 
-499 AYLAGKL
+499 
-506 RLTEDEVKDIEKA
+506 
-519 IRNFEIAAANGND
+519 
-532 FAEYQL
+532 
-538 GKIYLYGR
+538 
-546 DTEQDMQKAL
+546 
-556 EWLESSA
+556 
-563 EHGNQYA
+563 
-570 LQMLHSIRNNRN
+570 
-582 ISAATGIIRLL
+582 
-593 HHVSRIIGE
+593 
-602 RMEADRKDGSS
+602 
-613 AVDRKLKRRIDEK
+613 
-626 KQAQGIKD
+626 

>member
-16 FDSTPAAGAPNPQ
+16 FDSTPAAEAPSPQ

-42 EPTQQTAAAA
+42 EPAQQTAAAA
-52 PVQAEPVPAAPPTAQ
+52 PVQAEPVPAAQPTAQ

-72 EVMPTPAPAVQ
+72 EAIPTPVPAVQ
-83 TPQTP
+83 PTQTP
-88 QSAPAIQRQV
+88 QAAPSAEQQTVPQQQPAIQQQV
-98 IPQQQ
+98 ITQAQPIVQQQPMVQPQ
-103 PVVQQQVVPTV
+103 PVVQQ
-114 QPVVQQQPVAQPQ
+114 
-127 PAIQPAAPEPAPVQ
+127 PAMQPAAPDPAPVQ
-141 ETMLDKFDMVMQN
+141 ETMLDQFDTVMQN
-154 LEAQGE
+154 LEVQGE

-174 SYAKVKENID
+174 SYAKVKENIE

-206 PKTISWTVNYGKT
+206 SKTISWTVNYGKT
-219 TKSVNNPGS
+219 TKSVSNPGS
-228 DKVYDIKAEIE
+228 DKVYDIKTEIE

-246 ALKKAKTDAEKNP
+246 ALKKAKTDADKNP

-269 QSKGEALS
+269 QTKGEALS

-318 APAENVREFEDIRAE
+318 APAENVREFENIRAE

-392 SETDEPYLKGED
+392 SETDEPYPDRYIHVMDFHSHNTMPAVFSGTDNADEKETRLYAVAGRFNRTFPEITVRAGCAGKFIPLNPEDVFEGDFFGSYPEEWKENIRHWGTEIKKPRHMGLRFKKVFGED
-404 VTRDIDRAD
+404 
-413 ELLRRCADRGNKYA
+413 
-427 EYTLGKAL
+427 
-435 LDGELLPQDIPE
+435 
-447 AVRLLTTSA
+447 
-456 EQGFPN
+456 
-462 AEYILGKLYYKGEI
+462 
-476 VPADLPKAI
+476 
-485 DLLERATEKGNPYV
+485 
-499 AYLAGKL
+499 
-506 RLTEDEVKDIEKA
+506 
-519 IRNFEIAAANGND
+519 
-532 FAEYQL
+532 
-538 GKIYLYGR
+538 
-546 DTEQDMQKAL
+546 
-556 EWLESSA
+556 
-563 EHGNQYA
+563 
-570 LQMLHSIRNNRN
+570 
-582 ISAATGIIRLL
+582 
-593 HHVSRIIGE
+593 RI
-602 RMEADRKDGSS
+602 
-613 AVDRKLKRRIDEK
+613 
-626 KQAQGIKD
+626 

>member
-1 MSNQDNINSFLDSMD
+1 MENSNQDNINSFLNSMDD
-16 FDSTPAAGAPNPQ
+16 FDSAPAAEAPSPQ
-29 SVPFTPAA
+29 SVPFTPAT

-42 EPTQQTAAAA
+42 EPAQQTAAAA
-52 PVQAEPVPAAPPTAQ
+52 PVQAEPVPAAQPTAQ

-72 EVMPTPAPAVQ
+72 EAIPTPVPAVQ
-83 TPQTP
+83 PTQTP
-88 QSAPAIQRQV
+88 QVAPSAEQQTV
-98 IPQQQ
+98 PQQQ
-103 PVVQQQVVPTV
+103 PAIQQQVITQA
-114 QPVVQQQPVAQPQ
+114 QPIVQQQPMVQPQ
-127 PAIQPAAPEPAPVQ
+127 LVVQQPVMQPAAPEPESVQ

-154 LEAQGE
+154 LEVQGE

-174 SYAKVKENID
+174 SYAKVKENIE

-191 DLRQKYEADFPELSD
+191 DLRQRYEADFPELSD

-219 TKSVNNPGS
+219 TKSVSNPGS
-228 DKVYDIKAEIE
+228 DKVYDIKTEIE

-246 ALKKAKTDAEKNP
+246 ALKKAKTDADKNP

-269 QSKGEALS
+269 QTKGEALS

-392 SETDEPYLKGED
+392 SETDEPYPDRYIHVMDFHSHNTMPAVFSGTDNADEKETRLYAVAGRFNRTFPEITVRAGCAGKFIPLNPEDVFEGDFFGSYPKEWKENIRHWGTEIKKPRHMGLRFKKVFGED
-404 VTRDIDRAD
+404 
-413 ELLRRCADRGNKYA
+413 
-427 EYTLGKAL
+427 
-435 LDGELLPQDIPE
+435 
-447 AVRLLTTSA
+447 
-456 EQGFPN
+456 
-462 AEYILGKLYYKGEI
+462 
-476 VPADLPKAI
+476 
-485 DLLERATEKGNPYV
+485 
-499 AYLAGKL
+499 
-506 RLTEDEVKDIEKA
+506 
-519 IRNFEIAAANGND
+519 
-532 FAEYQL
+532 
-538 GKIYLYGR
+538 
-546 DTEQDMQKAL
+546 
-556 EWLESSA
+556 
-563 EHGNQYA
+563 
-570 LQMLHSIRNNRN
+570 
-582 ISAATGIIRLL
+582 
-593 HHVSRIIGE
+593 RI
-602 RMEADRKDGSS
+602 
-613 AVDRKLKRRIDEK
+613 
-626 KQAQGIKD
+626 

>member
-1 MSNQDNINSFLDSMD
+1 MSNQDNINSFLDGMD
-16 FDSTPAAGAPNPQ
+16 FDSTPAAEAPSPQ

-42 EPTQQTAAAA
+42 EPAQQTAAAA

-72 EVMPTPAPAVQ
+72 EAIPTPAPAVQ

-88 QSAPAIQRQV
+88 QAAPAVQQQTVPQQQPAIQQQV
-98 IPQQQ
+98 ITQTQPIVQQQPMVQPQ
-103 PVVQQQVVPTV
+103 PVVQQ
-114 QPVVQQQPVAQPQ
+114 PVMQQ
-127 PAIQPAAPEPAPVQ
+127 AATEPAPVQ
-141 ETMLDKFDMVMQN
+141 ETMLDQFDMVMQN
-154 LEAQGE
+154 LEVQGE
-160 KRMLEALAAKPAIF
+160 KRMLDALAAKPAIF
-174 SYAKVKENID
+174 SYAKVKENIE

-191 DLRQKYEADFPELSD
+191 DLRQRYEADFPELSD

-219 TKSVNNPGS
+219 TKSVSNPGS
-228 DKVYDIKAEIE
+228 DKVYDIKTEIE

-246 ALKKAKTDAEKNP
+246 ALKKAKTDADKNP

-269 QSKGEALS
+269 QTKGEALS

-318 APAENVREFEDIRAE
+318 APAENVCEFEDIRAE

-367 ILYDTEEKEYIIKVP
+367 ILYDTEEKVYIIKVP

-392 SETDEPYLKGED
+392 SETDEPYPDRYIHVMDFHSHNTMPAVFSGTDNADEKETRLYAVAGRFNRTFPEITVRAGCAGKFIPLNPEDVFEGDFFGSYPEEWKENIRHWGTEIKKPWHMGLRLKRTFGED
-404 VTRDIDRAD
+404 
-413 ELLRRCADRGNKYA
+413 
-427 EYTLGKAL
+427 
-435 LDGELLPQDIPE
+435 
-447 AVRLLTTSA
+447 RL
-456 EQGFPN
+456 
-462 AEYILGKLYYKGEI
+462 
-476 VPADLPKAI
+476 
-485 DLLERATEKGNPYV
+485 
-499 AYLAGKL
+499 
-506 RLTEDEVKDIEKA
+506 
-519 IRNFEIAAANGND
+519 
-532 FAEYQL
+532 
-538 GKIYLYGR
+538 
-546 DTEQDMQKAL
+546 
-556 EWLESSA
+556 
-563 EHGNQYA
+563 
-570 LQMLHSIRNNRN
+570 
-582 ISAATGIIRLL
+582 
-593 HHVSRIIGE
+593 
-602 RMEADRKDGSS
+602 
-613 AVDRKLKRRIDEK
+613 
-626 KQAQGIKD
+626 